1 MKKIK
6 QVKKSKDLQQLSSF
20 SIGLTPS
27 DEDKRNDI
35 DSSSGGDENQ
45 KRKTGDAKDNEKNK
59 HNVANKITQ
68 QEQKE
73 KVVLT
78 TSFNK
83 HPVIDQVQVKNT
95 LSTWRQMKT
104 QQVTNSYQCLREN
117 ARLDIEKIKNTARL
131 NENMDSMH
139 DFDILIGVCSKR

>member
-1 MKKIK
+1 MVFYPTKTLHHRLFKEK
-6 QVKKSKDLQQLSSF
+6 PKPTFVKKKCFKTKTKLV
-20 SIGLTPS
+20 SI
-27 DEDKRNDI
+27 NV
-35 DSSSGGDENQ
+35 
-45 KRKTGDAKDNEKNK
+45 
-59 HNVANKITQ
+59 VANKITQ
-68 QEQKE
+68 QEEKE

-131 NENMDSMH
+131 NENMDSMR
-139 DFDILIGVCSKR
+139 DFDILIGLCSKR